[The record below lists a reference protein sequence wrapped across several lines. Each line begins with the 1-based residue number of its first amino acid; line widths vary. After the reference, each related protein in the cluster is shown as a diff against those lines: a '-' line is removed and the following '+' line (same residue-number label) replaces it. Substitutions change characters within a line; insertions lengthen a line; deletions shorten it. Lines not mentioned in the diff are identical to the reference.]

1 MSVTEK
7 SDAASGKKRWK
18 PWQKNLIFA
27 LVVLAVAA
35 ALYFGW
41 RAARGSKGT
50 GLEAVVDFGSGA
62 SETLSLDEDHDY
74 LYDVGDYVVH
84 LQVKDGAIAFLDSQC
99 PDHICEQFGWLDKE
113 VPGRLVCR
121 QACMWWCRKLL
132 PDRCTDELKMRKG
145 QCTGAPVH
153 CLFCVAAGRKQAE
166 SLKIIPTF

>member
-1 MSVTEK
+1 MSVTKK

-62 SETLSLDEDHDY
+62 SETLSLDED
-74 LYDVGDYVVH
+74 
-84 LQVKDGAIAFLDSQC
+84 GAIAFLDSQC
-99 PDHICEQFGWLDKE
+99 PDHICEQFGWLDKDGAWAAC
-113 VPGRLVCR
+113 VPAGVYVVV
-121 QACMWWCRKLL
+121 Q
-132 PDRCTDELKMRKG
+132 E
-145 QCTGAPVH
+145 
-153 CLFCVAAGRKQAE
+153 AA
-166 SLKIIPTF
+166 S

>member
-1 MSVTEK
+1 MSVTK
-7 SDAASGKKRWK
+7 KTDAASGKKRWK

-74 LYDVGDYVVH
+74 LYDVGIDCFC
-84 LQVKDGAIAFLDSQC
+84 QFLYNLK
-99 PDHICEQFGWLDKE
+99 LDIFE
-113 VPGRLVCR
+113 C
-121 QACMWWCRKLL
+121 W
-132 PDRCTDELKMRKG
+132 TDKTSNLK
-145 QCTGAPVH
+145 T
-153 CLFCVAAGRKQAE
+153 L
-166 SLKIIPTF
+166 

>member
-1 MSVTEK
+1 MCTVQTVWVATLWLTSPSLVALQVPLPASTLHERDQK
-7 SDAASGKKRWK
+7 TDAASGKKRWK

-84 LQVKDGAIAFLDSQC
+84 LQVKDGAIAFLGSQC
-99 PDHICEQFGWLDKE
+99 PDHICEQFGWLDKDGAWAAC
-113 VPGRLVCR
+113 VPAGVYVVV
-121 QACMWWCRKLL
+121 Q
-132 PDRCTDELKMRKG
+132 E
-145 QCTGAPVH
+145 
-153 CLFCVAAGRKQAE
+153 AA
-166 SLKIIPTF
+166 S

>member
-1 MSVTEK
+1 MSVTKK

-99 PDHICEQFGWLDKE
+99 PIISVSNSAGWTRT

-132 PDRCTDELKMRKG
+132 PDHRTDGLKKKKR
-145 QCTGAPVH
+145 QCAGVPVH

>member
-7 SDAASGKKRWK
+7 SDAASGKKGWK

-62 SETLSLDEDHDY
+62 SETLSLDENHDY

-84 LQVKDGAIAFLDSQC
+84 LQVKDGAIPNIALN
-99 PDHICEQFGWLDKE
+99 
-113 VPGRLVCR
+113 R
-121 QACMWWCRKLL
+121 
-132 PDRCTDELKMRKG
+132 
-145 QCTGAPVH
+145 
-153 CLFCVAAGRKQAE
+153 
-166 SLKIIPTF
+166 

>member
-7 SDAASGKKRWK
+7 SDAASDKKRWK

-62 SETLSLDEDHDY
+62 SETLSLDEDHDTCMMW
-74 LYDVGDYVVH
+74 
-84 LQVKDGAIAFLDSQC
+84 ATMWST
-99 PDHICEQFGWLDKE
+99 
-113 VPGRLVCR
+113 CR
-121 QACMWWCRKLL
+121 
-132 PDRCTDELKMRKG
+132 
-145 QCTGAPVH
+145 
-153 CLFCVAAGRKQAE
+153 
-166 SLKIIPTF
+166 

>member
-1 MSVTEK
+1 MSVTQK
-7 SDAASGKKRWK
+7 TDAASGKKRWK

-27 LVVLAVAA
+27 LVVLAVAV

-99 PDHICEQFGWLDKE
+99 PDHICEQFGWLDKD
-113 VPGRLVCR
+113 GRLVCR

>member
-27 LVVLAVAA
+27 LVVLAAAA

-99 PDHICEQFGWLDKE
+99 PVRFQSNPFQEHEAL
-113 VPGRLVCR
+113 
-121 QACMWWCRKLL
+121 
-132 PDRCTDELKMRKG
+132 
-145 QCTGAPVH
+145 
-153 CLFCVAAGRKQAE
+153 
-166 SLKIIPTF
+166 

>member
-50 GLEAVVDFGSGA
+50 GLEAVVDFGGGA
-62 SETLSLDEDHDY
+62 TETLSLDEDHDY

-84 LQVKDGAIAFLDSQC
+84 LQVKDGAIAFLD
-99 PDHICEQFGWLDKE
+99 H
-113 VPGRLVCR
+113 R
-121 QACMWWCRKLL
+121 
-132 PDRCTDELKMRKG
+132 TDGLKKKKG